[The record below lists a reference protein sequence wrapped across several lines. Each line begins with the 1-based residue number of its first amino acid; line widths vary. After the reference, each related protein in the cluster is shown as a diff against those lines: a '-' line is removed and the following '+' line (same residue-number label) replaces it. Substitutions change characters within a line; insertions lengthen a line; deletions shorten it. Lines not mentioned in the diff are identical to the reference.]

1 MLYDVGVRYLTLTST
16 CNTPWADSAQVE
28 EPGFSPEH
36 GGLTNFGKT
45 VVREM
50 NRLGM
55 LVDLSHVSVAT
66 MRDALEVSRAPV
78 FFSHSSARALCN
90 SSRNVPDHILATLAN
105 NRGLVM
111 VNFYSHFLSCN
122 EFSTVEDAVAHI
134 NHIRDVAGVD
144 HVGLGAGFDGI
155 NATPQG
161 LEDVSSYPVLFAEL
175 IRSGR
180 WSAEDLKKLAGQNFL
195 RVMREVEKLRDTM
208 SENNVGPSED
218 TIATKHLR
226 GRNNCTS
233 VLHLPRTPTQRDHGR
248 AMPLQQQQPAAASP
262 GAPGP
267 GQGPRQP
274 P

>member
-1 MLYDVGVRYLTLTST
+1 NERGKQWRTLCLRLVGPGRAGPHRVPFLLRLMLLMLLL
-16 CNTPWADSAQVE
+16 Q
-28 EPGFSPEH
+28 
-36 GGLTNFGKT
+36 T
-45 VVREM
+45 VVKEM

-111 VNFYSHFLSCN
+111 VNFYSHFLSCS

-195 RVMREVEKLRDTM
+195 RVMREVEKVRDAM
-208 SENNVGPSED
+208 SENNVGPFED

-233 VLHLPRTPTQRDHGR
+233 VLHLPR
-248 AMPLQQQQPAAASP
+248 
-262 GAPGP
+262 PGP
-267 GQGPRQP
+267 GAHAAQRTGPGP
-274 P
+274 GPGASHLV